1 MADNI
6 QIRVD
11 DMRVRVL
18 LERLQARMG
27 NMLPVMDEIGSALL
41 VRVQRT
47 FEREEAPGG
56 GSWQTLAQATI
67 AARQKRKH
75 WPGPIL
81 RVTGNLYRSINYR
94 ADGHSVT
101 LGAGGPGQRY
111 AAIHQFGGMAG
122 RGRKV
127 RIPARPYLFDANGR
141 LPAPWLGAVTDIMR
155 DHLMGGA

>member
-67 AARQKRKH
+67 AARHPAWGEGLDGEAARHGAQADAA
-75 WPGPIL
+75 GLAIA
-81 RVTGNLYRSINYR
+81 R
-94 ADGHSVT
+94 AWV
-101 LGAGGPGQRY
+101 
-111 AAIHQFGGMAG
+111 AAI
-122 RGRKV
+122 
-127 RIPARPYLFDANGR
+127 
-141 LPAPWLGAVTDIMR
+141 
-155 DHLMGGA
+155 